1 MVEQPARTQSVVTN
15 MRCNHACTYC
25 TSRSATDDRAF
36 IRADAVRERIDAALA
51 GGAREIVFT
60 GGEPTMRSDLAAL
73 VVHARAAGAERVAI
87 ETNAALVDD
96 ARAREL
102 VGAGLDLARVNLA
115 GTDDRVDR
123 ITRDPGGFA
132 RTLAGLDALAGAG
145 VAIEILAAI
154 VRSTAPLLPALPTFL
169 AERANVAR
177 ALRAIELVV
186 PIVAPD
192 DAELLA
198 YDEVAAVVLAVE
210 RSARAAGIA
219 LRMNPGADIPPCMF
233 PRASRS
239 RTMHLYALT
248 PGVPRRAAHTH
259 VASCAE
265 CVVRDRCSG
274 FADAYLARHAPPTIT
289 PIKDERSRRRLSLMT
304 SVPEQIAHELVTRSL
319 FADDDGKPAY
329 DEIVRVNFHCN
340 QSCTFCFV
348 STHLPAAADDV
359 VETAIREAGAR
370 GSRIVISGGEPT
382 LNPRIVEYVR
392 LAASVSTLPVSL
404 QTNAIRLDDA
414 ELTRALVDAGVGEAF
429 VSLHGCTAEV
439 SDAITEAPGT
449 FARTVVGIDNL
460 AATRARLTLNFVIC
474 EKNRAQIVDFVRFVA
489 ARWPSA
495 LVNVSFVAAS
505 TDVVPR
511 DRALIPRYSDVLPVL
526 ADAVT
531 EAARLGVKL
540 LGFESMCGIPL
551 CLVPSSLDGI
561 ALAEIPAGFDRGEF
575 LRADA
580 CRGCRYETTCFG
592 IRRGYAE
599 LYGTSELRTVA
610 VVGE

>member
-1 MVEQPARTQSVVTN
+1 
-15 MRCNHACTYC
+15 MRCNLACTYC
-25 TSRSATDDRAF
+25 TSRSAVDDRAF
-36 IRADAVRERIDAALA
+36 LRGEAVHARIDAAL
-51 GGAREIVFT
+51 GSGAREIVFS

-73 VVHARAAGAERVAI
+73 VAYARAAGAERVAL
-87 ETNAALVDD
+87 ETNAALVED

-102 VGAGLDLARVNLA
+102 VGAGLDLARVNLV
-115 GTDDRVDR
+115 GTDERVDA
-123 ITRDPGGFA
+123 ITRDPGSFA
-132 RTLAGLDALAGAG
+132 RTMKGLDAFVSAGA
-145 VAIEILAAI
+145 AIEILA
-154 VRSTAPLLPALPTFL
+154 VVTRSTAPLLPSLPAFL
-169 AERANVAR
+169 AARPEIAR
-177 ALRAIELVV
+177 ALRAIELAV
-186 PIVAPD
+186 PVASPD
-192 DAELLA
+192 DTELLA
-198 YDEVAAVVLAVE
+198 YEDVAAVAVAVE

-219 LRMNPGADIPPCMF
+219 LRMNPGADIPPCVF

-239 RTMHLYALT
+239 HTMHLYALT
-248 PGVPRRAAHTH
+248 PGVPRRAAHTQ
-259 VASCAE
+259 VAGCTE

-274 FADAYLARHAPPTIT
+274 FADAYLARQAPPAVT
-289 PIKDERSRRRLSLMT
+289 PIRDERSRRRLSLMT
-304 SVPEQIAHELVTRSL
+304 NVPEQIAHELVTRSL
-319 FADDDGKPAY
+319 FADHDRKPAY
-329 DEIVRVNFHCN
+329 DEIVRVNFRCN

-359 VETAIREAGAR
+359 VESAIREAGAR

-382 LNPRIVEYVR
+382 LNPRILDYVR
-392 LAASVSTLPVSL
+392 LAASVSKMPVSL

-429 VSLHGCTAEV
+429 VSLHGCTADV

-449 FARTVVGIDNL
+449 FVRTVRGIDNL
-460 AATRARLTLNFVIC
+460 AATRARLTLNFVLC
-474 EKNRAQIVDFVRFVA
+474 EKNRGQIVDFVRFVA

-505 TDVVPR
+505 TDIVPR
-511 DRALIPRYSDVLPVL
+511 DRALIPRYSDVLPLL

-551 CLVPSSLDGI
+551 CLVPASLDGI

-575 LRADA
+575 LHADA

-610 VVGE
+610 PIIGGA